1 MMVEENAT
9 DKKEEFEPKIVGFLC
24 KWCSSSAADLAGTS
38 RIQYPPNIRIIRLMC
53 SGSVDSAYLV
63 KALLEGADGVLVA
76 GCHPGDC
83 HYIEGNYKARR
94 RMALLKDILNTLGLE
109 TERVWVRWIGADEGR
124 KFAQTVSEMTEQ
136 LKKLGP
142 NPMQKQ
148 WAL

>member
-1 MMVEENAT
+1 M
-9 DKKEEFEPKIVGFLC
+9 
-24 KWCSSSAADLAGTS
+24 
-38 RIQYPPNIRIIRLMC
+38 
-53 SGSVDSAYLV
+53 
-63 KALLEGADGVLVA
+63 A

-109 TERVWVRWIGADEGR
+109 SERVWVRWIGADEGR
-124 KFAQTVSEMTEQ
+124 KFAQTVTEMTEE
-136 LKKLGP
+136 LKKMGP